1 MIKNTENSE
10 SAAKPIVL
18 VVDDETEI
26 RRFLRVSLSTF
37 GYEVHEAAVGEDGL
51 MRAAVLRPDV
61 VILDL
66 GLPDIDGMAVLQRL
80 REWTRVPVIALS
92 ARHSDVDKIAV
103 LDAGANDYLTKPFS
117 VGELAARMRA
127 ARRNAQPSPETS
139 AVHVGDLRIDFASRV
154 VTVSG
159 GLVKLTK
166 TEYALLHLLAE
177 NVGKVLTHRQ
187 LLRGV
192 WGPEYESETHYLR
205 VYMGQLRKKIEM
217 DPNNPRYIVTESG
230 VGYRLVG

>member
-1 MIKNTENSE
+1 MNEENEE
-10 SAAKPIVL
+10 STRPIVL
-18 VVDDETEI
+18 VIDDEREI
-26 RRFLRVSLSTF
+26 RRFLRVSLQAS
-37 GYEVHEAAVGEDGL
+37 GYEVVEAVSGEEGIAC
-51 MRAAVLRPDV
+51 AAQQRPDV

-66 GLPDIDGMAVLQRL
+66 GLPDVDGLQVLARL
-80 REWTRVPVIALS
+80 REWSNVPVIALS
-92 ARHSDVDKIAV
+92 ARHSDADKIAM